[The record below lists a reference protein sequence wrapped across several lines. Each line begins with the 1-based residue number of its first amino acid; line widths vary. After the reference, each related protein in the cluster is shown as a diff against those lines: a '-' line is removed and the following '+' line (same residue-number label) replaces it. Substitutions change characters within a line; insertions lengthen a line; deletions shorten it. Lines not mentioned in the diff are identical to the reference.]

1 MITKLPVETPSV
13 NEIPITSFDSVKNLL
28 EDKSI
33 EEMGMI
39 HEAYTQLKI
48 QYAGPNADRPP
59 RSLDFITEN
68 FKDLIQ

>member
-1 MITKLPVETPSV
+1 MITKLPVETQSMS
-13 NEIPITSFDSVKNLL
+13 ELSLASLDSVKNLL
-28 EDKSI
+28 EDESI
-33 EEMGMI
+33 EEMAMI

-48 QYAGPNADRPP
+48 QYAGPNAVRPP